1 MASVTINNGHFDNL
15 DSKCDRYYNETY
27 ARLIIFHVASTE
39 NYIAYLQSFITGR
52 KYCHQI

>member
-1 MASVTINNGHFDNL
+1 MASVTINNDHFDNF
-15 DSKCDRYYNETY
+15 DSRCDRYHDETY